1 MSCSDR
7 SVCSPNAAKPR
18 FSAVRGRRVSSSS
31 KKNIR
36 GFHFEMCKKKK
47 KKRDIRL
54 ENFEIWYTRPA
65 SFTLIQTNLKRN
77 MVNIIY
83 RGRPINPHPSRPY
96 VRLAHIYLLRADP
109 VTWLYQATN
118 PHAQSVVSCRF
129 LVPSGGT
136 AAITA
141 GAREP
146 RC

>member
-7 SVCSPNAAKPR
+7 SVCSSNVAKPR

-31 KKNIR
+31 KRDIR

-47 KKRDIRL
+47 KTRL

-65 SFTLIQTNLKRN
+65 SFTLIQTNLKN

-96 VRLAHIYLLRADP
+96 LRLAHIYLLRAGP

-118 PHAQSVVSCRF
+118 PHAQSVVFCQF
-129 LVPSGGT
+129 LAPSGGT